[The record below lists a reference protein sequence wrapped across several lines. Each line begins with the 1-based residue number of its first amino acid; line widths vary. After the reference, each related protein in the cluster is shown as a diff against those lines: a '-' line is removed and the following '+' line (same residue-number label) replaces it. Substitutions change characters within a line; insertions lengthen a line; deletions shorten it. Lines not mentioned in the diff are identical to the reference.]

1 MKSIA
6 QILESAG
13 ELAGNIVSK
22 SPGKHAEAKA
32 IIKGLRRNFN
42 KGYKKAKNEPQ
53 QVDMFD
59 AFPFDDD
66 IPF

>member
-13 ELAGNIVSK
+13 ELAGKTVSK
-22 SPGKHAEAKA
+22 SPEKFAEAKS
-32 IIKGLRRNFN
+32 IIHGLRRNFN

-53 QVDMFD
+53 QVDMFED
-59 AFPFDDD
+59 FPFDDD